1 MENIYLSLKQSN
13 ERCCDTNDNSLDASF
28 PTSGI
33 LTYDVDCPPMPF
45 CVQNHH
51 LIPNNKLYCVEFK
64 NDLTGVN
71 TNDKINVIITIPNS
85 INGTNYSYTISNFS
99 KFVEC
104 LYGILM
110 IKADNG
116 IFCID
121 SRTNTNL
128 TINIK
133 DNTIFTTFTFIFTA
147 DIDYINIREICYSF
161 SFEPFKLLL
170 LNGSC
175 YGSDNAC
182 YQIDVCLQF
191 INCDLTI
198 DDFTLVLD
206 TTSGDTT
213 ISATISSI
221 YNIIS
226 HDIKDSTN
234 YSYTT
239 TIVNTGLDTSINQY
253 IYTITSVKTLDT
265 SEQYTLSVTDEHC
278 TATSNPTPVT

>member
-1 MENIYLSLKQSN
+1 MENICLSLKQSN
-13 ERCCDTNDNSLDASF
+13 ERCCDTNELDASF

-33 LTYDVDCPPMPF
+33 LTYDVDCPPIPF
-45 CVQNHH
+45 CVQNHY
-51 LIPNNKLYCVEFK
+51 LVPNKKLYCVEFK
-64 NDLTGVN
+64 NNLTGVN

-85 INGTNYSYTISNFS
+85 INGTNYSYNISNFS
-99 KFVEC
+99 KFVDC

-121 SRTNTNL
+121 SRNNSNL

-133 DNTIFTTFTFIFTA
+133 DNPIFITFTFSFVA
-147 DIDYINIREICYSF
+147 DIDYINIREICYSL
-161 SFEPFKLLL
+161 SFTPYKLLL

-182 YQIDVCLQF
+182 YKIDVCLQF

-198 DDFTLVLD
+198 DNFTLVLD

-226 HDIKDSTN
+226 HNIKDSSN
-234 YSYTT
+234 NSYTT
-239 TIVNTGLDTSINQY
+239 TIVNTGLDTNINQY
-253 IYTITSVKTLDT
+253 IYTISSVQTLDT
-265 SEQYTLSVTDEHC
+265 SEQYILSVTDEHC
-278 TATSNPTPVT
+278 SASSNSTPVI